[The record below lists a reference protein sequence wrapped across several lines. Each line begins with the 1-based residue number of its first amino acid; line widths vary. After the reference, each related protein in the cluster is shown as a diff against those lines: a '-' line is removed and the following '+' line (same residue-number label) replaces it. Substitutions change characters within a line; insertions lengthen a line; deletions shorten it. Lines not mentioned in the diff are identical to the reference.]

1 MGNDPSTKRK
11 KQGDFYETPRWA
23 IEALLKREG
32 FGGIILEPC
41 CGNGA
46 ISRVLEEYGYK
57 VQSSDI
63 STEDNIY
70 GEKGIDAF
78 LIDKLSDNII
88 TNPPYDRRILNNL
101 VEHFS
106 IIYIKKMALLL
117 RLTFLESDGRRELFT
132 SLPLKVVYIF
142 SSRITMYPENEE
154 KPENKGTTAYAW
166 FVWEKGYIGKITVNW
181 IYDKECE

>member
-1 MGNDPSTKRK
+1 MVL
-11 KQGDFYETPRWA
+11 FY
-23 IEALLKREG
+23 
-32 FGGIILEPC
+32 LEPC
-41 CGNGA
+41 CGKGA

-63 STEDNIY
+63 STKDNIY

-78 LIDKLSDNII
+78 LINKLNDNII
-88 TNPPYDRRILNNL
+88 TNTPYNRSILNDL

-117 RLTFLESDGRRELFT
+117 RLTFLESDEIRELCA

-142 SSRITMYPENEE
+142 SSRITMYPENDD
-154 KPENKGTTAYAW
+154 KPKNKGTTAYAW
-166 FVWEKGYIGKITVNW
+166 FVWEKGYVGNTILNW
-181 IYDKECE
+181 IYDKECK